1 MKGKHAATDPAVEDA
16 PSSDGKTPSSAEGA
30 SPFGPKTLSVD
41 RGIKI
46 AIVSVLAAIVLVGG
60 FLGWLVYNNQHL
72 AVTQSPAARAVAN
85 LAAIVAATPNAAGA
99 RVKLAEAMVAN
110 DQLDEAIAQ
119 LQAALTIEKDNA
131 NALTDLGLIAMQRGQ
146 WPLAETY
153 WIKLVG
159 ILGGADMASKNT
171 ALADVYYYLGSTYVE
186 EKRYEDAVANL
197 KRSLSIKRDSSPA
210 HYILSVAYSRLE
222 LPDMQ
227 KQELEIVI
235 AFDPKHAQAN
245 YDLGVLALADG
256 DVAQAAEYFRVAAD
270 NAPAGVTDPSDQLAK
285 LGTAAD
291 HLASAQSLQTS
302 DPAQALSEARIAAAL
317 DPSNA
322 ATVKLVAQLA
332 EKLKDTQR
340 ALNAWRRYLELV
352 PGDTTATDAIQR
364 LSANAK

>member
-1 MKGKHAATDPAVEDA
+1 MKGKHAANQPADE
-16 PSSDGKTPSSAEGA
+16 KTPSSEEKA
-30 SPFGPKTLSVD
+30 SPFGPRPFSVD

-46 AIVSVLAAIVLVGG
+46 AILVLLAAIVVVGA
-60 FLGWLVYNNQHL
+60 FLGWSVYNNQHL

-85 LAAIVAATPNAAGA
+85 LAAIVAQTPNVAGA

-110 DQLDEAIAQ
+110 DDLDGAIEQ

-131 NALTDLGLIAMQRGQ
+131 NALTDLGLIAMQRAQ
-146 WPLAETY
+146 WTQAEAY
-153 WIKLVG
+153 WIKLIG
-159 ILGGADMASKNT
+159 ILGAQDMASKNT

-197 KRSLSIKRDSSPA
+197 KKSLSIEKSSSPA
-210 HYILSVAYSRLE
+210 HYILSVAYSRLD

-227 KQELEIVI
+227 KQELQIVV

-270 NAPAGVTDPSDQLAK
+270 NAPAGVTDPSTQLAK
-285 LGTAAD
+285 LGTAAE
-291 HLASAQSLQTS
+291 HLASAQSLQAS
-302 DPAQALSEARIAAAL
+302 DPAKALSEARIAAAL
-317 DPSNA
+317 DPGDA

-332 EKLKDTQR
+332 EKQKDTQR
-340 ALNAWRRYLELV
+340 ALNAWQRYLELV
-352 PGDTTATDAIQR
+352 PGDQTATDAIQR

>member
-1 MKGKHAATDPAVEDA
+1 MKGKHATTDPVDETV
-16 PSSDGKTPSSAEGA
+16 PSLDEKA
-30 SPFGPKTLSVD
+30 SPFGPKPFTVD

-46 AIVSVLAAIVLVGG
+46 TIVAILAAIVIVGG
-60 FLGWLVYNNQHL
+60 YLGWTVYTNRQL
-72 AVTQSPAARAVAN
+72 AVTQSPAARAIAN
-85 LAAIVAATPNAAGA
+85 LAAIVAQTPNVAGA

-153 WIKLVG
+153 WTQLIG
-159 ILGGADMASKNT
+159 ILGSADMASKNT

-197 KRSLSIKRDSSPA
+197 KKSLSIERSSSPA
-210 HYILSVAYSRLE
+210 HYILSVAYSRLDV
-222 LPDMQ
+222 PDMQ
-227 KQELEIVI
+227 KQELQIVI
-235 AFDPKHAQAN
+235 ALDPKHAQAN

-285 LGTAAD
+285 LGTAAE
-291 HLASAQSLQTS
+291 HLASAQSLQAS
-302 DPAQALSEARIAAAL
+302 DPAKALSEVRIAAAL
-317 DPSNA
+317 DPANA

-332 EKLKDTQR
+332 EKQKDTQR
-340 ALNAWRRYLELV
+340 ALNAWQRYLELV

>member
-1 MKGKHAATDPAVEDA
+1 MKGKHAATQPADE
-16 PSSDGKTPSSAEGA
+16 KTASPDEKA
-30 SPFGPKTLSVD
+30 SPFGPKAFSVD

-46 AIVSVLAAIVLVGG
+46 AILVLLAAIVVVGG
-60 FLGWLVYNNQHL
+60 FLGWSVYSNQHL

-85 LAAIVAATPNAAGA
+85 LAAIVAQTPNVAGG
-99 RVKLAEAMVAN
+99 RVKLAEAMIAN

-131 NALTDLGLIAMQRGQ
+131 NALTDLGLIAMQRAQ
-146 WPLAETY
+146 WTQAEAY
-153 WIKLVG
+153 WIKLIG
-159 ILGGADMASKNT
+159 ILGGEDMASKNT

-197 KRSLSIKRDSSPA
+197 KKSLSIERSSSPA
-210 HYILSVAYSRLE
+210 HYILSVAYSRVG

-227 KQELEIVI
+227 KQELQIVI

-285 LGTAAD
+285 LGTAAE
-291 HLASAQSLQTS
+291 HLASAQSLQAS
-302 DPAQALSEARIAAAL
+302 DPAKALSEARIAAAL

-322 ATVKLVAQLA
+322 DTVKLVAQLA
-332 EKLKDTQR
+332 EKQKDTQR
-340 ALNAWRRYLELV
+340 ALNAWQRYLELV
-352 PGDTTATDAIQR
+352 PGDQTATDAIQR